1 MAKYFSIAILGLALM
16 GPGADSVRGQDNTLA
31 EIYSRGVQAYF
42 NGEHEKSHQFLTQ
55 AINLNSPDPRCYYF
69 RGLANTKLGRP
80 EDAAVDFKKGATLE
94 ALDAAEFYPVS
105 KSLIRIQGSAR
116 LAIETVRRQAKVDLK
131 GLREERRRIR
141 YEQNKVRT
149 TEVRRKP
156 VDDNPPAIAIDLPAL
171 PIDATRKIFN
181 PFDITSD
188 KLSSSDLLAG
198 QNSKPASGKPAI
210 IRPVASTG
218 PDPFSAQGSATKPA
232 PGNNPADPFAT
243 KPAAGN
249 NPADPF
255 ATKPPPG
262 NNPADP
268 FATKPAA
275 GNNPADPFATK
286 PAAGNN
292 PANPFATKPP
302 PGNNPAD
309 PIATEPAAGGGDP
322 AAGADPADP
331 PKKSIF
337 GSFFRAVGVGVS
349 KSIGD
354 GEEGESED
362 NPAAAPKPEAD
373 PFGGD
378 TKPAPKPGADP
389 FGGNDPFKQ
398 K

>member
-31 EIYSRGVQAYF
+31 EVYSRGVQAYF

-116 LAIETVRRQAKVDLK
+116 LAIETVRRQAKVDLE

-149 TEVRRKP
+149 NEVRRKP
-156 VDDNPPAIAIDLPAL
+156 VDDNPPATAIDLPAL

-181 PFDITSD
+181 PFDISSD

-218 PDPFSAQGSATKPA
+218 PDPFAAQG
-232 PGNNPADPFAT
+232 N
-243 KPAAGN
+243 
-249 NPADPF
+249 
-255 ATKPPPG
+255 
-262 NNPADP
+262 
-268 FATKPAA
+268 ATKPAA

-286 PAAGNN
+286 PAAG
-292 PANPFATKPP
+292 
-302 PGNNPAD
+302 
-309 PIATEPAAGGGDP
+309 GGDP
-322 AAGADPADP
+322 AAEAGPADP
-331 PKKSIF
+331 PKKGIF
-337 GSFFRAVGVGVS
+337 GSLFRAVGVGVS

-354 GEEGESED
+354 GEEGEAAGTPED
-362 NPAAAPKPEAD
+362 TDTKPVPEPAPKPGVD
-373 PFGGD
+373 PFGGKD
-378 TKPAPKPGADP
+378 PFGGAAKPAKPGADP